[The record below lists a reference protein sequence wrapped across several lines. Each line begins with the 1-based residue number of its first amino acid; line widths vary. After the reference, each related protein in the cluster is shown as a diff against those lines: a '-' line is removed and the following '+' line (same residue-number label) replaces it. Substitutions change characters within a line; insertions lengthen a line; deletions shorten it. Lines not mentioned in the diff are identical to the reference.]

1 MNWNEIQDKY
11 PKSYES
17 YLNWNCAKS
26 PDCPSVECYQA
37 SDRDLYDFFDEEGI
51 YIEILIDRTMEA
63 KFCYSIYTYN
73 KYDEIE
79 WTNKLNQNYSDLE
92 YTRKKAETRAFLK
105 AFEILEN
112 TGQ

>member
-11 PKSYES
+11 PKA
-17 YLNWNCAKS
+17 WNICRQFQIDNHFLAIGT
-26 PDCPSVECYQA
+26 
-37 SDRDLYDFFDEEGI
+37 RDLYDFFDEEGI
-51 YIEILIDRTMEA
+51 YIELLIDRTMEA

-79 WTNKLNQNYSDLE
+79 WVNKLKQNYSDLE
-92 YTRKKAETRAFLK
+92 YTRKKAEIRAFLK